1 MVTLAPRWRVDSP
14 GAEGREAACA
24 GIRRP
29 LSAGQEEPPRGS
41 RLCLLGGRRKAL
53 CPPGRKRGRRD
64 SRLDAS
70 AGRPRAGRGHTRGF
84 ALPLRVWRVCS
95 CGADVIFVTGTQGAV
110 EPTAVLPVL
119 DARLFSGSASTR

>member
-1 MVTLAPRWRVDSP
+1 MVTLAPRWRVHSP

-29 LSAGQEEPPRGS
+29 LSAGQEEPPRGRVS
-41 RLCLLGGRRKAL
+41 ASWGAGGKPSVLREGSGGGGTAAWT
-53 CPPGRKRGRRD
+53 P
-64 SRLDAS
+64 A
-70 AGRPRAGRGHTRGF
+70 RAGRGHTRGF
-84 ALPLRVWRVCS
+84 ALPLCVWRVCS

-119 DARLFSGSASTR
+119 DARLFLGSASTR